1 MSPLDEHLVSL
12 RARVDQHFAQA
23 VARTPTQFACRAG
36 CDACCHQRFS
46 VFEVEAAPIRNALA
60 RIEREDPEARRRIRE
75 RGLDPNE
82 RACAL
87 LIDGRCTVYEQ
98 RPLICR
104 SHGLPIGV
112 RESDEPGSALRV
124 DCCPLNFNSPE
135 AERDIPRASVL
146 VLDAI
151 NQPLAVLAELTAPG
165 QPRVALA
172 QLAAAGAGATTNSAR
187 SSGVKTNSDDRP
199 SGA

>member
-1 MSPLDEHLVSL
+1 MSGRLDEHLVRL
-12 RARVDQHFAQA
+12 RTRVDQHFEQA
-23 VARTPTQFACRAG
+23 VARTPTEFACRLG

-46 VFEVEAAPIRNALA
+46 VFEVEAAPIREALA
-60 RIEREDPEARRRIRE
+60 RLEHEDPQLRRRIRE
-75 RGLDPNE
+75 RGLDPRE

-87 LIDGRCTVYEQ
+87 LLDGRCSVYEQ

-112 RESDEPGSALRV
+112 RDPDEPGAALRV
-124 DCCPLNFNSPE
+124 DHCPLNFRE
-135 AERDIPRASVL
+135 GDIPRASVL

-165 QPRVALA
+165 QPRVSLA
-172 QLAAAGAGATTNSAR
+172 DLAAAGATIDNFE
-187 SSGVKTNSDDRP
+187 
-199 SGA
+199 

>member
-1 MSPLDEHLVSL
+1 MTDVHLVRL

-23 VARTPTQFACRAG
+23 VARTPEQFACRPG
-36 CDACCHQRFS
+36 CESCCHQRFS
-46 VFEVEAAPIRNALA
+46 VFEVEAAPIREALA
-60 RIEREDPEARRRIRE
+60 QLARTDGEARRRVRA
-75 RGLDPNE
+75 RGQDSGL

-87 LIDGRCTVYEQ
+87 LLDGRCSVYEQ

-112 RESDEPGSALRV
+112 RESDEPGSPLRL
-124 DCCPLNFNSPE
+124 DHCPLNFIE
-135 AERDIPRASVL
+135 HGHGDREIPRASVL

-165 QPRVALA
+165 QPRVELA
-172 QLAAAGAGATTNSAR
+172 QLAAAGD
-187 SSGVKTNSDDRP
+187 SDQT
-199 SGA
+199 